1 MRSRHYTE
9 FRMEEMNMNDYEER
23 RESEGDREEV
33 RRRERPREDRSVATL
48 LDRLETEMIDA
59 RAVPF
64 SDRCMV
70 EREEMLFLV
79 RMIREGLP
87 EEFERAKWVL
97 QQNRQLINQARR
109 EADTIMRDAEAQ
121 MARMIDEHEITQQAL
136 NNASIMIEDA
146 TRQSADIR
154 AAAIEYA
161 HEMMSNLED
170 HLTDILVNITRNKK
184 SLGDSNGVS

>member
-1 MRSRHYTE
+1 
-9 FRMEEMNMNDYEER
+9 MNDYQGR
-23 RESEGDREEV
+23 RPTDREEA
-33 RRRERPREDRSVATL
+33 RRPVRPRDDRSVETL
-48 LDRLETEMIDA
+48 IDRLEAELMDA
-59 RAVPF
+59 KSVPF
-64 SDRCMV
+64 SDKCVV

-97 QQNRQLINQARR
+97 QQNRQLISQARR

-136 NNASIMIEDA
+136 NNASVMIDDA
-146 TRQSADIR
+146 TRQGAEIR
-154 AAAIEYA
+154 TAAIEYA
-161 HEMMSNLED
+161 HQMMTNLEN

-184 SLGDSNGVS
+184 SLGDSNGV

>member
-1 MRSRHYTE
+1 
-9 FRMEEMNMNDYEER
+9 
-23 RESEGDREEV
+23 
-33 RRRERPREDRSVATL
+33 
-48 LDRLETEMIDA
+48 
-59 RAVPF
+59 
-64 SDRCMV
+64 
-70 EREEMLFLV
+70 
-79 RMIREGLP
+79 
-87 EEFERAKWVL
+87 
-97 QQNRQLINQARR
+97 
-109 EADTIMRDAEAQ
+109 MRDAEAQ

>member
-1 MRSRHYTE
+1 
-9 FRMEEMNMNDYEER
+9 MNMNDYEER
-23 RESEGDREEV
+23 REAEGDREEV

-48 LDRLETEMIDA
+48 LDRLETELIDA